1 MAANR
6 IRRRSALKGL
16 AAASA
21 AGVGLAA
28 CSRLELFDA
37 ITPRDDGAE
46 RVASGV
52 AYGAHPRQKLD
63 VYAPPGAKD
72 APVVVFFYGGSWNS
86 GERVDYGF
94 LGTALAAQGFVAV
107 LPDYRLVP
115 DVRFPAFVED
125 GAAVT
130 AWVQREIGQFGGA
143 GQRVVV
149 SGHSA
154 GAYIASM
161 LALDA
166 SYLGKA
172 GAQERLRGF
181 AGLAGPY
188 DFLPFQYKVMVKAFG
203 DWPRPV
209 ETQPISFVKPGAPP
223 ALLLQGANDTTVPPR
238 HAQALAERLKVAGN
252 DVELLIYDGVDHI
265 DIMIALSRLARGR
278 ANTLSDLSRFVRRV
292 TA

>member
-1 MAANR
+1 MNHMNRRLALQGMAVT
-6 IRRRSALKGL
+6 GL
-16 AAASA
+16 A
-21 AGVGLAA
+21 GTGLGA
-28 CSRLELFDA
+28 CSRLELFDTLA
-37 ITPRDDGAE
+37 PRDDGAS

-63 VYAPPGAKD
+63 VYAPPGVKD

-86 GERVDYGF
+86 GARVDYGF

-115 DVRFPAFVED
+115 EVQFPAFVED
-125 GAAVT
+125 GAAAT

-149 SGHSA
+149 GGHSA

-161 LALDA
+161 LAFEP
-166 SYLGKA
+166 SYLGQA
-172 GAQERLRGF
+172 GAKERLRGF

-188 DFLPFQYKVMVKAFG
+188 DFLPLRYETMIAAFG
-203 DWPRPV
+203 NWPRPV
-209 ETQPISFVKPGAPP
+209 ETQPVAFVKAGAPP
-223 ALLLQGANDTTVPPR
+223 ALLLQGAADTTVPPR
-238 HAQALAERLKVAGN
+238 HAQSLAERLKATGN
-252 DVELLIYDGVDHI
+252 DVELVIYDGVDHV
-265 DIMIALSRLARGR
+265 DIMLALSLMLRGR
-278 ANTLSDLSRFVRRV
+278 ANTLSDVSRFVRRV

>member
-1 MAANR
+1 MRTHDMN
-6 IRRRSALKGL
+6 RRSALKRL
-16 AAASA
+16 AVASTA
-21 AGVGLAA
+21 SVGLAA

-37 ITPRDDGAE
+37 ITPWDDGAS

-94 LGTALAAQGFVAV
+94 LGTALAAQGFVTV

-115 DVRFPAFVED
+115 EVRFPAFIED
-125 GAAVT
+125 GAAAT
-130 AWVQREIGQFGGA
+130 AWVQREIGQFGGG

-161 LALDA
+161 LAVEP
-166 SYLGKA
+166 SYLGQA
-172 GAQERLRGF
+172 GARERLRGF

-188 DFLPFQYKVMVKAFG
+188 DFLPLQYDAMVKAFG
-203 DWPRPV
+203 NWPRPV
-209 ETQPISFVKPGAPP
+209 ETQPVAFAKPGAPP
-223 ALLLQGANDTTVPPR
+223 ALLLQGAADTTVPPR
-238 HAQALAERLKVAGN
+238 HAQSLAERLKAAGN
-252 DVELLIYDGVDHI
+252 EVELVIYDGVDHI

-278 ANTLSDLSRFVRRV
+278 ANTLNDISRFVRRV

>member
-1 MAANR
+1 MDTSHVS
-6 IRRRSALKGL
+6 RRSALRGL
-16 AAASA
+16 AVASA
-21 AGVGLAA
+21 AGVGLSA

-37 ITPRDDGAE
+37 ITPRDDGAS

-52 AYGAHPRQKLD
+52 AYGQNSRQKLD
-63 VYAPPGAKD
+63 VYAPPGLKD

-125 GAAVT
+125 GAAAT
-130 AWVQREIGQFGGA
+130 AWVQREIGQFGGS
-143 GQRVVV
+143 GQRIVV

-161 LALDA
+161 LALEP
-166 SYLGKA
+166 SYLGQA
-172 GAQERLRGF
+172 GAKERLRGF

-188 DFLPFQYKVMVKAFG
+188 DFLPLQYKVMIRAFG
-203 DWPRPV
+203 NWPRPI
-209 ETQPISFVKPGAPP
+209 ETQPIAAVRPGAPP
-223 ALLLQGANDTTVPPR
+223 ALLLQGSDDTTVPPR
-238 HAQALAERLKVAGN
+238 HATALAERLKAAGN
-252 DVELLIYDGVDHI
+252 DVELVLYEGVDHI
-265 DIMIALSRLARGR
+265 DIMLALSLMLRGQ
-278 ANTLSDLSRFVRRV
+278 ANTLADLTRFVQRV